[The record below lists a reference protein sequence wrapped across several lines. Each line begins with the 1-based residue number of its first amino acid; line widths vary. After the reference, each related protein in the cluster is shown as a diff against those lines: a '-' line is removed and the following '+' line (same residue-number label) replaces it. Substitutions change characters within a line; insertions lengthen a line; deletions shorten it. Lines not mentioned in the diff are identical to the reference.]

1 MHSRRQRLNR
11 SLPGPSRETRLPIN
25 NRLLPRRLLDEEIG
39 FNHASIARG
48 KRGKKEKGKKGRRC
62 TRDARGPHLG
72 SISHSNGLIN
82 RLTPPIALPTPLQP
96 PNPDP
101 AFSALCQPTRARR
114 NKSRTTLNLN
124 GKQFSFASRDGYL
137 SSYGERN
144 FLCRFVRVA
153 RGEERDVM
161 WKI

>member
-1 MHSRRQRLNR
+1 MHTRRQRLNR

-25 NRLLPRRLLDEEIG
+25 NRLLSRRLLDEEIG

-48 KRGKKEKGKKGRRC
+48 KKKGRKEERKEGRRC

-82 RLTPPIALPTPLQP
+82 RLTPPIRCQRRCNHRIRILPSLP
-96 PNPDP
+96 
-101 AFSALCQPTRARR
+101 FQPTRGARR

-144 FLCRFVRVA
+144 FLCRFVVWNEWR
-153 RGEERDVM
+153 EM
-161 WKI
+161 